1 MPVNLIA
8 ALLTMAVT
16 ISPLDSTVLE
26 NGSTISPKTPVST
39 VAAIGRLRII
49 GQRRSDQANEYL
61 SISSLT
67 IRELPCGPTS
77 SMSSGMSMDG
87 ARPNN
92 SAMKK
97 RVNNV
102 VEDRIDKLGHML
114 SEIGGLAA
122 EDAGGDPDGLYLYVE
137 VGDRWISSS
146 LFKDNGDSIQY
157 FDVSSELSDLI
168 YEFWQAEDRD
178 KRWAVMEYE
187 TKGTKF
193 DAKFKYPEEVDVES
207 FDDDR
212 REIALKKRY
221 GDKPI
226 IYPPWPGQPTE

>member
-1 MPVNLIA
+1 MPASLIG

-16 ISPLDSTVLE
+16 TSPPDSMGRA
-26 NGSTISPKTPVST
+26 NGSTTSHRMPTST
-39 VAAIGRLRII
+39 EVGIEPSRITGLGRS
-49 GQRRSDQANEYL
+49 GQANACL
-61 SISSLT
+61 STSSLT
-67 IRELPCGPTS
+67 IEEPPCGPSNSRLT
-77 SMSSGMSMDG
+77 GMSVGG
-87 ARPNN
+87 ANQRNF
-92 SAMKK
+92 ATRKGADK
-97 RVNNV
+97 V
-102 VEDRIDKLGHML
+102 VEDRIDKLGPML

-122 EDAGGDPDGLYLYVE
+122 DDAGGDPDGLYLYVE
-137 VGDRWISSS
+137 AGDRWISSS
-146 LFKDNGDSIQY
+146 LFKDEGDSVRY

-168 YEFWQAEDRD
+168 YEFWRAEDRD

-193 DAKFKYPEEVDVES
+193 DARFKYPEEVDVES

-226 IYPPWPGQPTE
+226 IYPPWPGQDVE